1 MIYELDR
8 VTRSYQGR
16 GGVTRAL
23 DGVSFRVEPGERL
36 AILGASGAGKTSLFR
51 LLNGS
56 APPSGGALRF
66 DGRDVLAMSA
76 RDLRAMR
83 RRVGVVFQLPELVP
97 SLTVRDNAL
106 AGRLGHWSAFGSV
119 RARLW
124 PPRDEIARANAALD
138 AVDLSSKAE
147 ARAEELSGGQQ
158 QRVAIARVL
167 VQDPEVVLADEPFA
181 SLDPALV
188 ETVAELLFGLAARS
202 RTLLV
207 ALHDVDLALR
217 YFPRIVGLRGGKV
230 FFDAPPAEAAPLLT
244 ELYGAGARTRES
256 RRADAALP
264 SPLPPFSIQ

>member
-1 MIYELDR
+1 MIYELAR
-8 VTRSYQGR
+8 VTRSHQGR
-16 GGVTRAL
+16 GGITRAL
-23 DGVSFRVEPGERL
+23 DGVSFRVAAGERL

-56 APPSGGALRF
+56 VPPSGGALRF
-66 DGRDVLAMSA
+66 DGRDVRAMSA
-76 RDLRAMR
+76 SDLRAMR
-83 RRVGVVFQLPELVP
+83 RRVGVVFQRPELVP

-106 AGRLGHWSAFGSV
+106 AGRLGHWSAVGAL

-124 PPRDEIARANAALD
+124 PRREDLARANAALD
-138 AVDLSSKAE
+138 AVDLSNKAE

-167 VQDPEVVLADEPFA
+167 MQDPGVVLADEPFA

-202 RTLLV
+202 RTLIV

-217 YFPRIVGLRGGKV
+217 YFPRIVGLREGKV
-230 FFDAPPAEAAPLLT
+230 LFDAPPAEAAPRLA
-244 ELYGAGARTRES
+244 ELYGATARAPES
-256 RRADAALP
+256 PRVDTAFAPPP
-264 SPLPPFSIQ
+264 SSRTIP